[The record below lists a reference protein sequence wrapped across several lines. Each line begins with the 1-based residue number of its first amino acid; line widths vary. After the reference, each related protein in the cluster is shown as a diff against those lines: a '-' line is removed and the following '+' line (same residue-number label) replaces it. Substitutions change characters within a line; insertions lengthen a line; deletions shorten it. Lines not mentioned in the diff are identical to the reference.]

1 MAAIEK
7 NDHELNAVY
16 TRLIAVLRREAGAA
30 SADPDPQAVNDLRD
44 GQRKWVDA
52 RDAACRDVGEAPL
65 YAKSR
70 AACFAQKSADRVREL
85 QRRLEAIPPTE

>member
-16 TRLIAVLRREAGAA
+16 ARLIAVLRREAGAA

-44 GQRKWVDA
+44 AQRKWVDA

-85 QRRLEAIPPTE
+85 QRRLEAIPPT